1 MYNFYI
7 FLIIIVLIKPVN
19 KFLLKNIFNT
29 LEIIEEIVLSTFI
42 IFITFLFIF
51 KFIQKGSFNKLF
63 NKLITNKNN
72 IVPKILIYDLSVLIL
87 ILTSAFIIYN
97 EKIIY
102 GETMKIALYIIAM
115 AIITVVY
122 NGGLNIQFS
131 IGLILIII
139 GIYYVELGNSKLK
152 YTI

>member
-63 NKLITNKNN
+63 NKLI
-72 IVPKILIYDLSVLIL
+72 
-87 ILTSAFIIYN
+87 
-97 EKIIY
+97 
-102 GETMKIALYIIAM
+102 MKITPVQVSTGIDVPSYEGHGHHCGLR
-115 AIITVVY
+115 V
-122 NGGLNIQFS
+122 GGCRRVLQ
-131 IGLILIII
+131 
-139 GIYYVELGNSKLK
+139 
-152 YTI
+152 T

>member
-51 KFIQKGSFNKLF
+51 KFIQKGSF